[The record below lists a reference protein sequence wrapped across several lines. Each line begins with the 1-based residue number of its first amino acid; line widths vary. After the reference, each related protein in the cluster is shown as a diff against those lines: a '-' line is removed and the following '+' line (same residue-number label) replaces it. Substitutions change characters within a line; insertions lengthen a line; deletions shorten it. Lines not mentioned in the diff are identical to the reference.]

1 MNQSSSSTD
10 RSDATEKPGLF
21 SIVPRHVVAGS
32 GMTPPSETVTMLAI
46 GAGGRAASDIQ
57 GLEKAGV
64 RFLALCDVDAERS
77 AKMREEHAGVPFFG
91 KYREMLDRH
100 GKEADAVLIAVPDH
114 WHARM
119 AIDCLDSGKHVMC
132 EKPLA
137 QTVREM
143 DEMLAAAKRHPELV
157 TQAMNQGHAYDTIRD
172 FREWV
177 EAGLIGEVTE
187 AHIWCPAVYSFMD
200 QLDELKKDWPI
211 PDGLDWEE
219 WQGPVPH
226 RAYCPKYLPGVWRFW
241 TMYGTNTL
249 GDWSCHLMDPLFWTL
264 GLGMP
269 ESVRA
274 DVCGEWT
281 PEFHGATFPKG
292 VKTTFCYKTRAGKP
306 FKLVWFDGEA
316 CKDVPK
322 PELFKD
328 VPEYFA
334 PTMTKEIAQQK
345 RDGMPNGA
353 FVYGT
358 KGVIEYGHHGA
369 NYLRMLPDV
378 TLERLRAENG
388 CPAQKYARNPG
399 VSPDEKPFNEFVA
412 AVKGGARPGSDF
424 AYAGMMTQC
433 SLTGVAA
440 LFDAGRTLQWDSERA
455 EFKDSPRA
463 NARLTAERIPWPS

>member
-10 RSDATEKPGLF
+10 RSESSGVPGLF

-91 KYREMLDRH
+91 NYREMLDRH
-100 GKEADAVLIAVPDH
+100 GKEADAVLIGVPDH

-119 AIDCLDSGKHVMC
+119 AIDCLDCGKHVMC

-143 DEMLAAAKRHPELV
+143 DDMLAAAKRHPELV
-157 TQAMNQGHAYDTIRD
+157 TQAMNQGHSYDTIRD

-274 DVCGEWT
+274 DVCGEWR
-281 PEFHGATFPKG
+281 PELHGATFPKG
-292 VKTTFCYKTRAGKP
+292 VKTTFTYRTRAGKP

-328 VPEYFA
+328 APEYFA
-334 PTMTKEIAQQK
+334 PTMTKEVAKQK

-399 VSPDEKPFNEFVA
+399 ISPDEKPFNEFVV